1 MKKAILILASAL
13 MMGITVSAQEFNP
26 HAYLQLRGGV
36 AETIGETKFTDLLS
50 PAADLSFGYQFSP
63 VFGLRLNAM
72 GWQAKGAMSAMEGK
86 TELYKFMHAQGS
98 LDAVFDLCSIFNENL
113 DRFLSPYAYLGVG
126 ANARFKNDEA
136 QALAQKGASFQYLW
150 DGVKFSPAGRAGLGF
165 DIRLSDAIKLNL
177 EAGVNALSD
186 KFNSKKNERA
196 GKLPDMDYQYTALLG
211 LKFALGPTKKAAPA
225 PVVAPPP
232 APAPAPAPAPKPEP
246 KPEPKPVVVEQPA
259 PAPAPEL
266 QENIYFI
273 INKWNIQPSE
283 VAKLDEIAAFM
294 AANPDTKVQLTGHA
308 DKATGTAQRNL
319 FLSEKRAEAVTNELV
334 KRGVDKARISS
345 TFKGDTAN
353 PFATPEE
360 NRVTVCFVK

>member
-1 MKKAILILASAL
+1 M
-13 MMGITVSAQEFNP
+13 MMGISVSAQEFNP
-26 HAYLQLRGGV
+26 HWYLQLRGGA
-36 AETIGETKFTDLLS
+36 AETIGETNFKDLLS
-50 PAADLSFGYQFSP
+50 PAADLSLGYQFSP
-63 VFGLRLNAM
+63 VFGLRGNVL
-72 GWQAKGAMSAMEGK
+72 GWQAKGAMSGINAA
-86 TELYKFMHAQGS
+86 TEVYKFNFAQAA
-98 LDAVFDLCSIFNENL
+98 LDATFDICNIFNTNL
-113 DRFLSPYAYLGVG
+113 DRFLSPYAYLGIG

-136 QALAQKGASFQYLW
+136 IALSAKTSGFEYLW
-150 DGVKFSPAGRAGLGF
+150 EGTKFSPAGRAGLGF

-186 KFNSKKNERA
+186 HFNSKRNDRA
-196 GKLPDMDYQYTALLG
+196 GKLPDLDYQYTGLVG
-211 LKFALGPTKKAAPA
+211 LKIALGPTKKAAPA
-225 PVVAPPP
+225 PVVVPP

-273 INKWNIQPSE
+273 INKWNIQASE

-294 AANPDTKVQLTGHA
+294 AQNPDTKVQLTGHA

-334 KRGVDKARISS
+334 KRGVDKSRISS

>member
-13 MMGITVSAQEFNP
+13 MMGIGVSAQEFNP
-26 HAYLQLRGGV
+26 HWYIQPRAGIGHTV
-36 AETIGETKFTDLLS
+36 GETAIKDLLS
-50 PAADLSFGYQFSP
+50 PAADLALGYQFSP
-63 VFGLRLNAM
+63 VFGLRGDLM
-72 GWQAKGAMSAMEGK
+72 GWQAKGAQNGVNGA
-86 TELYKFMHAQGS
+86 TALYKFNFAQAA
-98 LDAVFDLCSIFNENL
+98 LDATFDICNLFNVNV

-126 ANARFKNDEA
+126 ANLAFNNDEA
-136 QALAQKGASFQYLW
+136 QALAAKGASFQYLW
-150 DGVKFSPAGRAGLGF
+150 DGKKFSPAGRGGLGF
-165 DIRLSDAIKLNL
+165 DFRLSDAIKLNL
-177 EAGVNALSD
+177 EGGINVLSD
-186 KFNSKKNERA
+186 HFNSKKNDRA
-196 GKLPDMDYQYTALLG
+196 NTLKQDFQYTALLG
-211 LKFALGPTKKAAPA
+211 LKIALGPTKKAPA
-225 PVVAPPP
+225 PVVVPPP

-273 INKWNIQPSE
+273 INKWDIQASE

-294 AANPDTKVQLTGHA
+294 AQNPDTKVQLTGHA
-308 DKATGTAQRNL
+308 DKDTGTAQRNL
-319 FLSEKRAEAVTNELV
+319 FLSEKRAEVVTNELI
-334 KRGVDKARISS
+334 KRGVAASRISS

>member
-13 MMGITVSAQEFNP
+13 MMGIGVSAQEFNP
-26 HAYLQLRGGV
+26 HWYLQLRGGA
-36 AETIGETKFTDLLS
+36 AETIGETKFQDLIS
-50 PAADLSFGYQFSP
+50 PAADLALGYQFSP
-63 VFGLRLNAM
+63 VFGLRGDVM
-72 GWQAKGAMSAMEGK
+72 GWQAKGAQNGLNGA
-86 TELYKFMHAQGS
+86 TELYKFNFAQAA
-98 LDAVFDLCSIFNENL
+98 LDATFDICNLFNVNV
-113 DRFLSPYAYLGVG
+113 DRVLNPYAYLGIG
-126 ANARFKNDEA
+126 ANMAFNNDEA
-136 QALAQKGASFQYLW
+136 QALANKGAKFQYLW
-150 DGVKFSPAGRAGLGF
+150 DGKKFSPAGRAGLGF

-186 KFNSKKNERA
+186 QFNSKKNERA

-211 LKFALGPTKKAAPA
+211 LKIALGPTKKAPA
-225 PVVAPPP
+225 PVVVPPP

-246 KPEPKPVVVEQPA
+246 KPEPVVVAQPA

-273 INKWNIQPSE
+273 INKWDIQASE

-334 KRGVDKARISS
+334 KRGVDKSRISS

>member
-1 MKKAILILASAL
+1 MKKAILILASAM
-13 MMGITVSAQEFNP
+13 MMGISVSAQEFNP
-26 HAYLQLRGGV
+26 HWYLQLRGGL
-36 AETIGETKFTDLLS
+36 AETIGETNFKDLLS
-50 PAADLSFGYQFSP
+50 PAADLSLGYQFTP
-63 VFGLRLNAM
+63 AFGLRGNVM
-72 GWQAKGAMSAMEGK
+72 GWQAKGAISGVNGK
-86 TELYKFMHAQGS
+86 TEVYKFNLAQAA
-98 LDAVFDLCSIFNENL
+98 LDATFDICNIFNTNL
-113 DRFLSPYAYLGVG
+113 DRVLSPYAYLGVG

-136 QALAQKGASFQYLW
+136 IALSSKVNAFEYLW
-150 DGVKFSPAGRAGLGF
+150 DGTKFSPAGRAGLGF

-186 KFNSKKNERA
+186 HFNSKQNERA
-196 GKLPDMDYQYTALLG
+196 KGPDFDYQYTGLVG
-211 LKFALGPTKKAAPA
+211 LKIALGPTKKAAPA
-225 PVVAPPP
+225 PVVVPPP

-259 PAPAPEL
+259 PAPEL

-273 INKWNIQPSE
+273 INKWDIQASE

-294 AANPDTKVQLTGHA
+294 AQNPGTKVQLTGHA
-308 DKATGTAQRNL
+308 DKDTGTAQRNM
-319 FLSEKRAEAVTNELV
+319 FLSEKRAEVVTNELV
-334 KRGVDKARISS
+334 KRGVDKSRISS

>member
-1 MKKAILILASAL
+1 
-13 MMGITVSAQEFNP
+13 MMGIGVSAQEFNP
-26 HAYLQLRGGV
+26 HWYLQLRGGA
-36 AETIGETKFTDLLS
+36 AETIGETKFQDLIS
-50 PAADLSFGYQFSP
+50 PAADLALGYQISP
-63 VFGLRLNAM
+63 VFGLRGDLM
-72 GWQAKGAMSAMEGK
+72 GWQAKGAQNGMSGK
-86 TELYKFMHAQGS
+86 TELYKFNFAQAA
-98 LDAVFDLCSIFNENL
+98 LDATFDICNLFNVNV

-126 ANARFKNDEA
+126 ANLGFNNDEA
-136 QALAQKGASFQYLW
+136 QALAAKGASFQYLW
-150 DGVKFSPAGRAGLGF
+150 DGKKFSPSGRAGLGF
-165 DIRLSDAIKLNL
+165 DFRLSDAIKLNL
-177 EAGVNALSD
+177 EAGVNCLSD
-186 KFNSKKNERA
+186 HFNSKKNERA
-196 GKLPDMDYQYTALLG
+196 GKLPDMDYQYTALAG
-211 LKFALGPTKKAAPA
+211 LKIALGPTKKAPA
-225 PVVAPPP
+225 PVVVPPP

-273 INKWNIQPSE
+273 INKWNIQASE

-308 DKATGTAQRNL
+308 DKATGTASRNL
-319 FLSEKRAEAVTNELV
+319 FLSEKRAEVVTNELV